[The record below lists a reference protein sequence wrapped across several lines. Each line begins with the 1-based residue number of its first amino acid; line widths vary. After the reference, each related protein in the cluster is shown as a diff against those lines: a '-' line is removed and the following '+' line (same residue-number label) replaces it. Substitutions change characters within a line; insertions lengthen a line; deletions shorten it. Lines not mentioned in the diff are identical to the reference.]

1 MLFIVAPTGV
11 VIILISLKLLQEE
24 QNILINYLPY
34 RKVVILTDK
43 NNQKNMQRK
52 IANENYTHVFISPKI
67 ALSKKFKENV
77 LNNPSFM
84 ACLSLLPIDEIHLV
98 EQWGKNFWLFYAEI
112 KKICKKISCQVSLL
126 GISATLVPKLITKVL
141 DKLGFFP
148 DYKLMRTSLDR
159 PEIMQIHQFIEYA
172 KSSCLDLQFILP
184 KNAKEVR
191 DI

>member
-1 MLFIVAPTGV
+1 MEAIHTLFYEHQDLLFLAKTSLGKSLIFQLMLFIVAPTGV

-98 EQWGKNFWLFYAEI
+98 EQ
-112 KKICKKISCQVSLL
+112 
-126 GISATLVPKLITKVL
+126 
-141 DKLGFFP
+141 
-148 DYKLMRTSLDR
+148 
-159 PEIMQIHQFIEYA
+159 
-172 KSSCLDLQFILP
+172 
-184 KNAKEVR
+184 
-191 DI
+191 